1 MVLILSR
8 FPDGI
13 DSKHFYQKDWDK
25 ETPDYVDKVKG
36 IF

>member
-1 MVLILSR
+1 MILVLSR

-25 ETPDYVDKVKG
+25 ETPDYVDKVKS